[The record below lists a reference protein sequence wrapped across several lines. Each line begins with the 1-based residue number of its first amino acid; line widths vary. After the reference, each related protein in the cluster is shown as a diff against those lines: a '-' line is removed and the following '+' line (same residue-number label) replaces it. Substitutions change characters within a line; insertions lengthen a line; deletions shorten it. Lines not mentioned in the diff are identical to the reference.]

1 MLWDEIV
8 IAIWNELEFVIRLLL
23 ACLCGSIVGWERSHR
38 RKEAGIRTHIIV
50 ALGAAMM
57 MIVSKYAFFDVIS
70 YRNIN
75 VDASRIAANVITG
88 ISFLGAGVI
97 FVKGI
102 TIRGLTTAAGIWTT
116 AGVGLAIGAGL
127 YIVGIVTT
135 VLVLIIQIV
144 LHEFLQKLD
153 DPIYEIISVTY
164 HSIPNGLDLL
174 KQELKVRNITIQ
186 NIKMEKNADE
196 TVTVTLQVSKK
207 SGVTYSDLADLLAKN
222 PLVKSFSL

>member
-1 MLWDEIV
+1 MLWNEIAV
-8 IAIWNELEFVIRLLL
+8 AILNEIEFVVRLLL
-23 ACLCGSIVGWERSHR
+23 ACLCGGVVGWERSHR

-50 ALGAAMM
+50 ALGASMM

-70 YRNIN
+70 YRNIT

-116 AGVGLAIGAGL
+116 AGIGLAVGAGL
-127 YIVGIVTT
+127 YIVGIATT
-135 VLVLIIQIV
+135 ILVLVIQIV

-153 DPIYEIISVTY
+153 DPIYDIISVTY

-174 KQELKVRNITIQ
+174 KQELKVRNIMIQ
-186 NIKMEKNADE
+186 NIKMEKNADD

-207 SGVTYSDLADLLAKN
+207 SGVTCSDLAEILANN